1 MEENGLKKVGLEYPE
16 QEFFINVSSL
26 TKEDSEI
33 EYDGVKY
40 WDTGFRLKVVRHHET
55 RGF

>member
-1 MEENGLKKVGLEYPE
+1 METIDFIMEENGLKKVGLEYPE

-40 WDTGFRLKVVRHHET
+40 WETGFRL
-55 RGF
+55 